1 MKRVF
6 KVAIGLILAVAL
18 LSTMAFAAG
27 SKTFTVKVTTTGT
40 MGPIES
46 GIPPLTV
53 PIAAKA
59 SNISESGLSI
69 PWQGDV
75 KGTAGTDTITVS
87 IPGYKGDIYVY
98 HYENGAWVEIAR
110 GTGETMTVSPKEF
123 SPFGIAIKAPASP
136 KTGET
141 VLPYVALGVAMIAA
155 AAAVSIRRKEET

>member
-27 SKTFTVKVTTTGT
+27 SKTFTVKVSTTGT
-40 MGPIES
+40 IGAIES

-53 PIAAKA
+53 PVAAAA

-75 KGTAGTDTITVS
+75 QGTAGTDTITISV
-87 IPGYKGDIYVY
+87 PGYNGDIYVY

-110 GTGETMTVSPKEF
+110 GTGASLTVTPSSF
-123 SPFGIAIKAPASP
+123 SPFGVAIKAPASP

-155 AAAVSIRRKEET
+155 AAAVTIRRKEEA

>member
-6 KVAIGLILAVAL
+6 KIAIGLILAVAL

-27 SKTFTVKVTTTGT
+27 SKTFTVKVSTTGT
-40 MGPIES
+40 MGPLPS

-53 PIAAKA
+53 PIAAAA

-75 KGTAGTDTITVS
+75 TGVAGTDTITIS
-87 IPGYKGDIYVY
+87 IPGYTGAIYVY
-98 HYENGAWVEIAR
+98 HYENAAWVEIAR
-110 GTGETMTVSPKEF
+110 GNGSTMTVSPKDF

-141 VLPYVALGVAMIAA
+141 VLPYVALGVAMTAA
-155 AAAVSIRRKEET
+155 AAAVCIRRKDEA